1 MVKLDAFDVAKLL
14 SKYWKT
20 VEEHLTLLS
29 CDQKFAYYRHQGLNL
44 IEY

>member
-29 CDQKFAYYRHQGLNL
+29 SDQKFAYYRHQGLNL